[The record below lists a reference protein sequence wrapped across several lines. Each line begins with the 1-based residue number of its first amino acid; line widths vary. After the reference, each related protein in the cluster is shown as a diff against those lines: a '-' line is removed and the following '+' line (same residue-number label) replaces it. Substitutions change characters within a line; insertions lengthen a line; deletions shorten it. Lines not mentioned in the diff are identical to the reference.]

1 MYSSNA
7 NWQLDALLSIFTPQF
22 MLIWRQPLMPLPHKL
37 ELRRGDASSFQWSQ
51 WHPLGA
57 HTYVHAHAHKED
69 DWQQSISGLLTVPL
83 DDAILCN
90 NCKSMRWHV
99 KNGNGAFVC
108 HVYYYNIP
116 ILFYACNSSVY
127 PYGCV
132 CVCVSV
138 WVCVCVCLPYTFCDC
153 VCSFV
158 INLMINRLRK
168 IYWVFAWHCQA
179 ASCGIVRQRA
189 AAATTNHWIEATNFR
204 NCYPSITCH
213 NCEVPFQSKTL
224 LGPLRFMQKL
234 PNFSK

>member
-1 MYSSNA
+1 
-7 NWQLDALLSIFTPQF
+7 
-22 MLIWRQPLMPLPHKL
+22 MPSPHKL
-37 ELRRGDASSFQWSQ
+37 ELKQGDASSFQLSQ

-57 HTYVHAHAHKED
+57 HTHAQKED

-132 CVCVSV
+132 CVCVSA
-138 WVCVCVCLPYTFCDC
+138 WVCVCVWVCLPYTFCDC

-179 ASCGIVRQRA
+179 ALCGIVRQLQQPIIELRQQIFETA
-189 AAATTNHWIEATNFR
+189 IQVLRVTIVKCLFNLKPSWARYDLCKTCQISASKFRQLTN
-204 NCYPSITCH
+204 
-213 NCEVPFQSKTL
+213 
-224 LGPLRFMQKL
+224 
-234 PNFSK
+234 

>member
-37 ELRRGDASSFQWSQ
+37 ELRRGDSSSFLWSQ

-57 HTYVHAHAHKED
+57 HTYAHAHAHKED

-132 CVCVSV
+132 CVCVRMGVS
-138 WVCVCVCLPYTFCDC
+138 VCVSAIHILWLCLQFRNQPHDKSFAQNLLSFCMTLP
-153 VCSFV
+153 S
-158 INLMINRLRK
+158 
-168 IYWVFAWHCQA
+168 
-179 ASCGIVRQRA
+179 GIVRQRA